1 MNLYDDIENVPSI
14 EEIRKMGKE
23 KGHNLIVILRDKFSN
38 KALADHW
45 GITGYTQ
52 YRKIYPEF
60 GIETAKSN
68 NSKERRQEMKEKNT
82 EKKDSYLHK
91 KGWTITLSGKY
102 SGKEVM
108 QKLLSLEPMLGDGD
122 IEEEFDITLNIRQKD
137 V

>member
-23 KGHNLIVILRDKFSN
+23 KGHNLIMILRDKYTN
-38 KALADHW
+38 KELADHW

-52 YRKIYPEF
+52 YRKLYPEF
-60 GIETAKSN
+60 GIETATSN
-68 NSKERRQEMKEKNT
+68 NTKKEEKKEDMKK
-82 EKKDSYLHK
+82 EKKDTYLHK

-108 QKLLSLEPMLGDGD
+108 QKLLSLEPVLGDGD

-137 V
+137 I